1 MVGVLKTKVRWVA
14 TSDSMT
20 LVTDALSPL
29 AALQVLDLEGDWDPN
44 AHDRQM
50 AELYDET
57 GDAPAG
63 DDEKPLWDD
72 DIDITDIVPEEKSS
86 KKKKK
91 KDKKKKK
98 HAEDD
103 ADQEGVDLDEM
114 DADVQKDEAFE
125 ADEEWDGTEEMR
137 KKALD
142 KYMDELYEME
152 FNDLVSGQFRA
163 FLISN

>member
-1 MVGVLKTKVRWVA
+1 MLYR
-14 TSDSMT
+14 
-20 LVTDALSPL
+20 PF
-29 AALQVLDLEGDWDPN
+29 AALQVLDLEADWDPN

-72 DIDITDIVPEEKSS
+72 DIDITDIAPEEKSS

-91 KDKKKKK
+91 KDKKKK
-98 HAEDD
+98 HVVDD
-103 ADQEGVDLDEM
+103 ADEGGVDLDEM
-114 DADVQKDEAFE
+114 DADVQKDEASE
-125 ADEEWDGTEEMR
+125 YEEWDGTEEMR

-152 FNDLVSGQFRA
+152 FNDLVSD
-163 FLISN
+163 

>member
-1 MVGVLKTKVRWVA
+1 MKTKVRWVA

-63 DDEKPLWDD
+63 DEEKPLWDD
-72 DIDITDIVPEEKSS
+72 DIDIGDIYFSDDDQAHGSS
-86 KKKKK
+86 SKKDKTKKKKK
-91 KDKKKKK
+91 NGNK
-98 HAEDD
+98 AEEDGVNVDD
-103 ADQEGVDLDEM
+103 M
-114 DADVQKDEAFE
+114 DADVQKVDD
-125 ADEEWDGTEEMR
+125 DEEWDGTEEMR
-137 KKALD
+137 KRKMEE
-142 KYMDELYEME
+142 YMDEIYGLD
-152 FNDLVSGQFRA
+152 FNDMVGIVCTLVR
-163 FLISN
+163 LPI